1 MNELRETVVK
11 VVFYTLFEDLE
22 QVHYG
27 LETHLQ
33 DACRNPSA
41 FPVSQGLS
49 KTFCWVWSEKV
60 GHKLIYF
67 PFYYLHSFHSL
78 FKGADLIHEYL
89 QK

>member
-11 VVFYTLFEDLE
+11 VVFYTLFKDLE

-41 FPVSQGLS
+41 FPVSQGL
-49 KTFCWVWSEKV
+49 KQDILLGVVWE
-60 GHKLIYF
+60 GGAQTDLFPILLPTLI
-67 PFYYLHSFHSL
+67 PFLV
-78 FKGADLIHEYL
+78 
-89 QK
+89 